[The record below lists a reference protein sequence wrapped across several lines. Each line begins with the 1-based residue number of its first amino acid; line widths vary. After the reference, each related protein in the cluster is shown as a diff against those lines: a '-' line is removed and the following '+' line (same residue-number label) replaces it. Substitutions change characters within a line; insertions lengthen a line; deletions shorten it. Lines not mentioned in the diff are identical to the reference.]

1 MCGGRAPHNPGMTT
15 VQSKPPAMLEMLF
28 DAPLY
33 QAVQLEADASSRVL
47 RGLRITAGQR
57 LDRHCPAC
65 GKSTTWTVAIA
76 ADDERNAKIEQAAVI
91 GSGRG
96 GPPQFNWESDFHLRL
111 YCARQNLHQCKL
123 FFAVEAPPV
132 QLVVENRMANADEKK
147 PLPPTKILKIGQ
159 YPSLADIQLGTL
171 KEYEEGMTVQQRKEF
186 VRAINTSAHGF
197 NVAACVHYRRV
208 FESVLFEARDAKLKA
223 DGTAAWPEYEK
234 LRTDE
239 RIAALKEYLP
249 QFMVEHPHLYGILS
263 KGVHELTEEECGE
276 AMPVLRQAIELMIQD
291 KVDAIRKEKR
301 RAVASTLLAQTV
313 DKHK

>member
-1 MCGGRAPHNPGMTT
+1 MTT
-15 VQSKPPAMLEMLF
+15 DPSKPPSLLETLF

-33 QAVQLEADASSRVL
+33 QAVQLESETGSKVL
-47 RGLRITAGQR
+47 RGLRTTAGQR
-57 LDRHCPAC
+57 LDRYCPEC

-76 ADDERNAKIEQAAVI
+76 AEDDRNAKLEKAAVI
-91 GSGRG
+91 GSGAG
-96 GPPQFNWESDFHLRL
+96 GPPTFNWLADFYLRL
-111 YCARQNLHQCKL
+111 YCARQSLHQCTQ

-132 QLVVENRMANADEKK
+132 QLLIHNRMANADEKQ
-147 PLPPTKILKIGQ
+147 PVPPTKVLKIGQ
-159 YPSLADIQLGTL
+159 YPSLTDIQLGTL

-208 FESVLFEARDAKLKA
+208 FESVLLEARDAKLKA
-223 DGTAAWPEYEK
+223 EGVEAWPEFER

-239 RIAALKEYLP
+239 RIAALAEYLP

-301 RAVASTLLAQTV
+301 RAVASTLLARTV

>member
-1 MCGGRAPHNPGMTT
+1 
-15 VQSKPPAMLEMLF
+15 MLETLF

-33 QAVQLEADASSRVL
+33 QSVQLEYEADSKVL
-47 RGLRITAGQR
+47 RGLRTTAGQR

-76 ADDERNAKIEQAAVI
+76 SDDERNAKLEHSAVI
-91 GSGRG
+91 GLGGG
-96 GPPQFNWESDFHLRL
+96 GPPKFNWVGDFHLRL
-111 YCARQNLHQCKL
+111 YCARQNLHQCTMY
-123 FFAVEAPPV
+123 FAVEGPPV
-132 QLVVENRMANADEKK
+132 QLLVQNKTANADEKK
-147 PLPPTKILKIGQ
+147 PVPPTKILKIGQ
-159 YPSLADIQLGTL
+159 YPSLTDIQLGTL

-208 FESVLFEARDAKLKA
+208 FESVLFDARDAKLKA
-223 DGTAAWPEYEK
+223 DGTTAWPEFEK
-234 LRTDE
+234 FRTDE
-239 RIAALKEYLP
+239 RIAALREYLP

-263 KGVHELTEEECGE
+263 KAVHELTEEECGE

-301 RAVASTLLAQTV
+301 RAAASTLLAQTV

>member
-1 MCGGRAPHNPGMTT
+1 MTT
-15 VQSKPPAMLEMLF
+15 AQSKPPSMLETLF

-33 QAVQLEADASSRVL
+33 QSVQLEYDAASKVL
-47 RGLRITAGQR
+47 RGLRTTAGQR
-57 LDRHCPAC
+57 LDRHCPSC

-76 ADDERNAKIEQAAVI
+76 PDDERNAKLEHAVVI
-91 GSGRG
+91 GPGSG
-96 GPPQFNWESDFHLRL
+96 GPPRFNWMGAFQLRL
-111 YCARQNLHQCKL
+111 YCARQNLHQCTL
-123 FFAVEAPPV
+123 FFTVEEPAV
-132 QLVVENRMANADEKK
+132 QLRVQNRLANADEKE
-147 PLPPTKILKIGQ
+147 PVPPAKILKTGQ
-159 YPSLADIQLGTL
+159 YPSLTDIQLGTL
-171 KEYEEGMTVQQRKEF
+171 KEFEEGMTAQQRKEF

-208 FESVLFEARDAKLKA
+208 FESVLFDARDAKLKA
-223 DGTAAWPEYEK
+223 DGTTAWPEFER

-239 RIAALKEYLP
+239 RIAALKDYLP

-263 KGVHELTEEECGE
+263 KAVHELTEEECGE

-301 RAVASTLLAQTV
+301 RTAASTLLAQTV